1 MQEKL
6 SKHKA
11 NWKRYH
17 RKPGGFFTWFTDQ
30 FMQMRMN
37 QERSSKVMFGQAP
50 WFLIWMIGSGGG
62 DDGDDEKEGKGGLE
76 NIDEEGDKDEG
87 EEDEDDEE

>member
-1 MQEKL
+1 MEINNCKNQNHESYEFPL
-6 SKHKA
+6 
-11 NWKRYH
+11 
-17 RKPGGFFTWFTDQ
+17 T
-30 FMQMRMN
+30 MRMN